1 MTSEWANDE
10 YKQYVSENLLGAD
23 CYPVT
28 RKELDQLMKL
38 LQFSGIPHYVTVSP
52 DGQLM
57 RNSLNYFSNNY
68 ELFLQQLEDMKTT
81 LSEIN

>member
-1 MTSEWANDE
+1 
-10 YKQYVSENLLGAD
+10 
-23 CYPVT
+23 
-28 RKELDQLMKL
+28 
-38 LQFSGIPHYVTVSP
+38 
-52 DGQLM
+52 M